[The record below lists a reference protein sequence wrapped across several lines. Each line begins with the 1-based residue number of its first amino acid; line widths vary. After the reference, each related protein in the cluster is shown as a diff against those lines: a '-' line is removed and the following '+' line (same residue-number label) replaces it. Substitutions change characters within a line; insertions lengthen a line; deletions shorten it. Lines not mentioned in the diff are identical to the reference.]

1 MKLRIALA
9 AVALLVLGMSG
20 VASAQAPTPGTGE
33 LIIEN
38 AIPGGVSIKVTAR
51 PQSGADIDLG
61 TVLGDDS
68 VSTELSAGTYT
79 VMAEAP
85 TLNASA
91 EQEVT
96 IVAGSSI
103 TLRVTRLGSG
113 ATPTVT
119 DSQPL
124 ADDDSETSTARPRP
138 QTVTVPSRVDTGAG
152 GATTDGAR
160 ELVLGGLAAA
170 AAVGALTLG
179 LRRRTT
185 A

>member
-124 ADDDSETSTARPRP
+124 AADDGETSTARPRP